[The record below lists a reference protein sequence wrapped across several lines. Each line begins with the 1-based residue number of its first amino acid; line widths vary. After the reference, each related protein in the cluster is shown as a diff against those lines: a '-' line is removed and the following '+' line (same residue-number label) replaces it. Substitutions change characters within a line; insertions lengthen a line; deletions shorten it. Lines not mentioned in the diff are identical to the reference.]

1 MQESETSTHTPLA
14 ARPGTRPVEVVVAG
28 HICLD
33 LIPTFLSPMS
43 HFIPGSLIEAGQV
56 ILSTGGTVSNTG
68 LALHRLGVATRLIGK
83 VGDDLFGHATLTIVE
98 QHGAGLANHMLVS
111 PESVVITGSSF
122 RAHGRR
128 REAAAAGTAG
138 EVLGNIS
145 ADGAEP

>member
-1 MQESETSTHTPLA
+1 MPRPHTYIFEPDESLHSRQPHRGWA
-14 ARPGTRPVEVVVAG
+14 S
-28 HICLD
+28 HIID
-33 LIPTFLSPMS
+33 R
-43 HFIPGSLIEAGQV
+43 
-56 ILSTGGTVSNTG
+56 GTVSNTG